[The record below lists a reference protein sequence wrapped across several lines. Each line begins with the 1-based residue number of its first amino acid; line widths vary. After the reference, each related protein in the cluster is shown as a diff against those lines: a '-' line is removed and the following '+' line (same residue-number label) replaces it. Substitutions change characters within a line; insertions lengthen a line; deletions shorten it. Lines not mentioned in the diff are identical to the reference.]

1 MSRVGKRP
9 VPIPSGVTVV
19 VEDDRVVRVK
29 GPKGELVHPVLDG
42 TRVSVEG
49 AEARVSAER
58 VVRNP
63 AFGTMR
69 AKLNNMVVGVTAGFS
84 RNLEIQGTGYR
95 AAMEGE
101 TLVLQLGFSHPIRF
115 EVPKGITIK
124 VENPT
129 RISVSGADKAQV
141 GQVAANIRGFRPPE
155 PYKGKGVRYEGEYVR
170 RKAGKAAGSAS

>member
-19 VEDDRVVRVK
+19 VEDDRTVRVK
-29 GPKGELVHPVLDG
+29 GPKGELTHPVLVG
-42 TRVSVEG
+42 TQVVVEG
-49 AEARVSAER
+49 AEIRVSSER

-69 AKLNNMVVGVTAGFS
+69 AKLNNMVLGVTTGFS

-95 AAMEGE
+95 AAMEGNA
-101 TLVLQLGFSHPIRF
+101 LVLQLGFSHPIRF
-115 EVPKGITIK
+115 EVPEGITIK

-129 RISVSGADKAQV
+129 RITVSGADKAQV

-170 RKAGKAAGSAS
+170 RKAGKAAGAAS

>member
-9 VPIPSGVTVV
+9 VPIPSGVSVV
-19 VEDDRVVRVK
+19 VQDEQVRVK
-29 GPKGELVHPVLDG
+29 GPKGELSHPVLAG
-42 TRVSVEG
+42 TRVVVEG
-49 AEARVSAER
+49 AEARVSSDR

-69 AKLNNMVVGVTAGFS
+69 AKINNMVLGVTAGFAKA
-84 RNLEIQGTGYR
+84 LEIQGTGYR
-95 AAMEGE
+95 AQMEGPA
-101 TLVLQLGFSHPIRF
+101 LVLQLGFSHPIRF

-129 RISVSGADKAQV
+129 RIVVSGADKAQV
-141 GQVAANIRGFRPPE
+141 GQVAADIRAFRPPE

-170 RKAGKAAGSAS
+170 RKAGKAAGTAS